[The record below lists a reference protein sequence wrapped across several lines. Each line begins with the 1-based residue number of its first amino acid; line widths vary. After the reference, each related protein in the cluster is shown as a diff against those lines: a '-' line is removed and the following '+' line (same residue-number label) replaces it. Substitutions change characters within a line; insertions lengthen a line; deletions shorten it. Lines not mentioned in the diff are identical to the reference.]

1 MSRKMLMFSISESA
15 MKIYDYRG
23 RKNLCGD
30 RVREMR
36 LKKRL
41 SQSALAAKLQLKG
54 IVIERDSISRI
65 ESGTRF
71 VSDYELKA
79 LSEVLGVGIDWLLT
93 SDEPV

>member
-1 MSRKMLMFSISESA
+1 

-36 LKKRL
+36 QKKRL
-41 SQSALAAKLQLKG
+41 SQSGLAARLQLKE
-54 IVIERDSISRI
+54 IVLERDSISRI

-79 LSEVLGVGIDWLLT
+79 LSEILDVSIEWLLASEEQT
-93 SDEPV
+93 ESHK